1 MELFSISAIVAAC
14 FYFIC
19 VAAVVTRLFD
29 TKGPNLILIL
39 SFAGL
44 AILAH
49 MISSNQLI
57 FTQGKINFALPNV
70 ISLVSLAICLAVSVL
85 ALRYKINLLLPV
97 AYCFA
102 GLWQIAMIFIP
113 HQSQIPLV
121 TDQPILF
128 THITLA
134 LIAYCVLVIAT
145 LYAFQVAYIN
155 VKLKSKNL
163 QAVSHLPPLMQVEG
177 QLFIILAIGTLCLFV
192 SQILGIIFIDHFIRK
207 DNAHKT
213 VLSLIALAFYASIL
227 WGHYKKGWRGHRV
240 LALTITATI
249 LLTLAY
255 FGSRFVKEFLLY

>member
-1 MELFSISAIVAAC
+1 MDLFSISAIVAAFC
-14 FYFIC
+14 YFIC
-19 VAAVVTRLFD
+19 VIAVVTRLF
-29 TKGPNLILIL
+29 TPKGPNLLLIL

-44 AILAH
+44 SILAH
-49 MISSNQLI
+49 MVSSNQLI
-57 FTQGKINFALPNV
+57 FAQNQINFALPNV
-70 ISLVSLAICLAVSVL
+70 ISLVSLAICLTVSIL

-97 AYCFA
+97 TYFFA
-102 GLWQIAMIFIP
+102 GLWQVAMLFIP
-113 HQSQIPLV
+113 HHSQIPLA

-128 THITLA
+128 IHITLA

-155 VKLKSKNL
+155 MKLKSKNL

-177 QLFIILAIGTLCLFV
+177 QLFIILAIGTICLFM
-192 SQILGIIFIDHFIRK
+192 SQILGIVFIEHFIRK

-213 VLSLIALAFYASIL
+213 VLSLLALSFYLWIL

-240 LALTITATI
+240 LILTIVATS

-255 FGSRFVKEFLLY
+255 FGSRFIKEFLLY